1 MRVLVTGGCGFIG
14 SNFVRHLLDTRD
26 DLHVVVLD
34 LLTYAG
40 NLENLAPLTGDSRL
54 TVERGDIADRELASH
69 VIEGCE
75 AVVNFAAETHVDRSI
90 LEAAPFIRTNIVGTH
105 ILLDVARELKIPR
118 FVQISTDEVYGS
130 LGSTGRFTE
139 ASPLAPNSPYSAS
152 KAAGDLLVRAYV
164 TTHGLPAVVVRSSNA
179 YGPYQFPE
187 KLTPLMIA
195 NALAGEALPVYGD
208 GLHVRDWVHVADL
221 CDAIMNVLERG
232 RPGEVYN
239 VGGGN
244 ELTNIAV
251 VKELLAILDRPA
263 SLIRFVPDR
272 PGHDRRYAMD
282 HGKISRELGWQPR
295 RSFREGLR
303 ETIRWYGDNQSWLD
317 SVRTGAY
324 RTYYERQYG
333 ARLAH
338 ARTEKEPG

>member
-14 SNFVRHLLDTRD
+14 SNFVRYLLDTRD
-26 DLHVVVLD
+26 DAEVVVLD

-40 NLENLAPLTGDSRL
+40 NLENLAPLAGDSRL
-54 TVERGDIADRELASH
+54 TVERGDIADRELVSR
-69 VIEGCE
+69 VVEGCQ

-90 LEAAPFIRTNIVGTH
+90 LEAAPFIRTNVVGTH
-105 ILLDVARELKIPR
+105 VLLEVVRAQKIPR

-130 LGSTGRFTE
+130 LDSTGRFTE
-139 ASPLAPNSPYSAS
+139 ESPLAPNSPYSAS
-152 KAAGDLLVRAYV
+152 KAAADLLVRAYV
-164 TTHGLPAVVVRSSNA
+164 TTHRLPAIVVRSSNA
-179 YGPYQFPE
+179 YGPHQFPE
-187 KLTPLMIA
+187 KLIPLMIA

-221 CDAIMNVLERG
+221 CKAIVKVLERG
-232 RPGEVYN
+232 QLGQVYN

-251 VKELLAILDRPA
+251 VRELLAILDRPA

-272 PGHDRRYAMD
+272 PGHDRRYAMN
-282 HGKISRELGWQPR
+282 HGKISRELGWQPQ
-295 RSFREGLR
+295 RSFRDGLR
-303 ETIRWYGDNQSWLD
+303 ETIRWYGDNQSWLE

-324 RTYYERQYG
+324 RGYYERQYG
-333 ARLAH
+333 ERLAK
-338 ARTEKEPG
+338 ARTETAPG